1 MFDIENCP
9 AEAWNYEFIV
19 CDARGDK
26 LVFNSYHK
34 SGCAAETVASHL
46 DGGIVIHN
54 VRIQG
59 YHDPHPERCY
69 TFEGTW
75 TWSCWAHDKDEA
87 IRKFE
92 DEAYPEEMCIGSYD
106 KIETSE
112 GEV

>member
-1 MFDIENCP
+1 MFDIKNCP

-19 CDARGDK
+19 CEALDDR
-26 LVFNSYHK
+26 LIYN
-34 SGCAAETVASHL
+34 GCCRSAYNAEEMAHGL
-46 DGGIVIHN
+46 NNGIVIHN
-54 VRIQG
+54 VRIHG